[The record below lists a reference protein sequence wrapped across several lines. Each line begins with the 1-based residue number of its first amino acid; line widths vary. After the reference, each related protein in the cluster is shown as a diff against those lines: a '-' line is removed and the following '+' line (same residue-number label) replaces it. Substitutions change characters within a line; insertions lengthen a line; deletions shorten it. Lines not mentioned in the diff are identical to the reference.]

1 MVAEASLAAAVVVGG
16 ASRRMGQPKAFLEL
30 AGISLVNRVL
40 AVLRQLTPEIILIGN
55 DKAPYVSLGL
65 PHYGDVHPGG
75 ALAGIHSAIFHSA
88 QPFTLVV
95 ACDMP
100 YLNVALL
107 QAMAYKAKKGQY
119 DVIVP
124 TVKEYPQGLHAIYH
138 EDCLEPIERRL
149 RADQRKVIGFY
160 PDVAVDYWDETRWQ
174 TYDPTGRSFVNLN
187 TPEELAQERAILN
200 QS

>member
-55 DKAPYVSLGL
+55 DKAPYESLGL

-75 ALAGIHSAIFHSA
+75 ALAGIHSAISHSA

-107 QAMAYKAKKGQY
+107 QAMACKAKKGQY

-124 TVKEYPQGLHAIYH
+124 TVEDYPQGLHAIYH
-138 EDCLEPIERRL
+138 ENCLKPIERRL